1 MTILVCASSACQHDL
16 AEDPSARASRTTGP
30 TLQLKIRK
38 FHTFIEHASVEGDKQ
53 RGPPLRKVAAAVV
66 IENPYAGRYVENLK
80 PLIEASATLG
90 RELTA
95 LAVQA
100 LAPYSAQSYGK
111 AAIVGLA
118 GEQEHAN
125 ALITTTFATPM
136 REAVGGGKA
145 WVSSFTKCGVPGTAI
160 DIPLAS
166 KDALYVRSHYDGMT
180 LTFHDA
186 PLPNEIIV
194 IICLANRGRLN
205 ARVGGLRLEDV
216 KGLNGL
222 T

>member
-1 MTILVCASSACQHDL
+1 MEL
-16 AEDPSARASRTTGP
+16 R
-30 TLQLKIRK
+30 IRK
-38 FHTFIEHASVEGDKQ
+38 FETFTEHVLAAAGAADEM
-53 RGPPLRKVAAAVV
+53 PLRKVAAAAV
-66 IENPYAGRYVENLK
+66 IANPYAGRYVEDLQ
-80 PLIEASATLG
+80 PLVAASAMLG
-90 RELTA
+90 EELSA
-95 LAVQA
+95 RGLAA

-136 REAVGGGKA
+136 RDAVSGGKA
-145 WVSSFTKCGVPGTAI
+145 WVSSFTKRAVPGTAI

-180 LTFHDA
+180 ITFHDA
-186 PLPNEIIV
+186 PMPDEIVV

-205 ARVGGLRLEDV
+205 ARVGGLKHSEI
-216 KGLNGL
+216 KGLDGL